1 MGDQE
6 RQRQHD
12 QEILERQI
20 GHLHQGTT
28 YRRRLIPADFTAA
41 LQQYYD
47 ENNGERM
54 LPGELAARSHTLSK
68 TINRI
73 KAAKYLSQWKPQTT
87 KPTQSSLPTSQAQAA
102 RARLEKKWS
111 REQAQQAL
119 RQQRLDR
126 AQAISDQGAADAAAT
141 AQWRVNNPEEWRAIQ
156 ADNREKQRQHD
167 QEIAE
172 RQIPHLHQD
181 TY

>member
-1 MGDQE
+1 MG
-6 RQRQHD
+6 
-12 QEILERQI
+12 
-20 GHLHQGTT
+20 
-28 YRRRLIPADFTAA
+28 
-41 LQQYYD
+41 
-47 ENNGERM
+47 
-54 LPGELAARSHTLSK
+54 TLSK

-87 KPTQSSLPTSQAQAA
+87 KPTQSSLPASQAQAA

-119 RQQRLDR
+119 RQQRRDR
-126 AQAISDQGAADAAAT
+126 AQRISDQGAADADAT
-141 AQWRVNNPEEWRAIQ
+141 AQWRVNHPEEWRAIQ

-167 QEIAE
+167 QEITE
-172 RQIPHLHQD
+172 RAIPLLRQD